1 MGSIDASGT
10 NSSGSNTIAV
20 RACSPFTGGKRL
32 REMLSD
38 PSKVVVCPG
47 VFDGFTARLALAAG
61 YDALYMTGAGTS
73 MSRLGWADL
82 GIATLN
88 DMRANAEMIAS
99 LNPSVPLIADADT
112 GYGGPIMVTRTVTQY
127 ARAGVAALHI
137 EDQVQ
142 EKRCGHLLGKQIVDR
157 EIFFSRLRAAVAARN
172 SLDSDMLIIAR
183 TDARQTYG
191 LAEAVARL
199 QEAVKI
205 GVDVVFPE
213 ALQTREEMEEVCR
226 IMGATTTPVLLN
238 VVPGGVTPE
247 YTVEEARQMG
257 FRIII
262 YPGLCIGPVVESVA
276 RELKVLQTTGKSSP
290 AGRGGGVKEAFNLC
304 GLQECIDI
312 DREAGGKA
320 YDAVGK

>member
-1 MGSIDASGT
+1 MGSVGNDTT
-10 NSSGSNTIAV
+10 NTKTV
-20 RACSPFTGGKRL
+20 KACSPLTGAQRL
-32 REMLSD
+32 REMLRD

-88 DMRANAEMIAS
+88 DMRSNAEMIAS

-112 GYGGPIMVTRTVTQY
+112 GYGGPVMVTRTVTQY

-157 EIFFSRLRAAVAARN
+157 EIYFSRLRAAVAARN
-172 SLDSDMLIIAR
+172 QLQSDIVLIAR
-183 TDARQTYG
+183 TDSRQTYG
-191 LAEAVARL
+191 FDEAIVRL

-205 GVDVVFPE
+205 GVDAVFLE
-213 ALQTREEMEEVCR
+213 ALQSKEEMEQVCK
-226 IMGATTTPVLLN
+226 IMGDTPVLLN
-238 VVPGGVTPE
+238 VVPGGATPE
-247 YTVEEARQMG
+247 VPIEEATKMG

-262 YPGLCIGPVVESVA
+262 YPGLCIGPVLESVGK
-276 RELKVLQTTGKSSP
+276 ELKVLQTTGKTTARSS
-290 AGRGGGVKEAFNLC
+290 AGGVKEAFNLC

-312 DREAGGKA
+312 DKEAGGKA
-320 YDAVGK
+320 YATVGK